1 MVIKIMGTK
10 EAAKITII
18 NKIITKTTSRTN
30 NQVRMQVILER
41 PLPMLQLNSM
51 GTILSIISSKIT
63 VVTEVATEENKAAE
77 ETEED
82 TEEDIKEAI
91 KEAKDTQMC
100 MIKVLSG
107 NIFRKTLS
115 LKNQMFLNGSKI

>member
-1 MVIKIMGTK
+1 MVIKIMVTK
-10 EAAKITII
+10 EAAKITTI

-30 NQVRMQVILER
+30 NQVRMQVILEK

-51 GTILSIISSKIT
+51 GLIPNIISSKIT

-82 TEEDIKEAI
+82 TEEAIKEAI
-91 KEAKDTQMC
+91 KEAKDIQMC
-100 MIKVLSG
+100 MIKVLLA
-107 NIFRKTLS
+107 NMFRKTLS